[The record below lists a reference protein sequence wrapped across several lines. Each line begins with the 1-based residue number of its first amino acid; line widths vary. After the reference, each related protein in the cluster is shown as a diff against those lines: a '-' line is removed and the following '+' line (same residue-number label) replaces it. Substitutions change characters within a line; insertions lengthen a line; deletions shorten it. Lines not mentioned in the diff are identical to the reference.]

1 MLSVSGTSS
10 EGSVGSGYLVCSFR
24 MQLPQNS
31 QETRKP
37 HSSILLAPTGDRKP
51 SLKASGHSTSIGE
64 PHQYGLMIECDG
76 VLVDI
81 HKDCHRV
88 AFNKAFEVCLILF
101 KGHDLLLFHSITYNV
116 WIVLSNAG
124 AWA

>member
-1 MLSVSGTSS
+1 MFLAAHFSGCCAEQRLRHVLVNSLST
-10 EGSVGSGYLVCSFR
+10 SVG
-24 MQLPQNS
+24 P
-31 QETRKP
+31 
-37 HSSILLAPTGDRKP
+37 
-51 SLKASGHSTSIGE
+51 

-88 AFNKAFEVCLILF
+88 AFNKAFEVHL
-101 KGHDLLLFHSITYNV
+101 HSLAMPAHSAKQMSNTKQP
-116 WIVLSNAG
+116 LQRSQLQHLNAG

>member
-1 MLSVSGTSS
+1 
-10 EGSVGSGYLVCSFR
+10 
-24 MQLPQNS
+24 MQD
-31 QETRKP
+31 TGKC
-37 HSSILLAPTGDRKP
+37 HISILLAPTGKRKAP
-51 SLKASGHSTSIGE
+51 LKASAESTSIGE

-88 AFNKAFEVCLILF
+88 AFNKAFEVRLNLF
-101 KGHDLLLFHSITYNV
+101 TVDVLHDLLSHVSRYALDTLTMLPH
-116 WIVLSNAG
+116 AG